1 MLKERIFIA
10 QKAAVQLG
18 LRSRGLR
25 STHLIPRRLTRKTVY
40 SRFRGIFSIGKR
52 GEEEEEKNVRKEGKE
67 ERGGRKRVSISF
79 FFQEEQVLSKTPK
92 DENGLN

>member
-25 STHLIPRRLTRKTVY
+25 STHLIPHRFTKRLKSFERGSQSKKEKERK
-40 SRFRGIFSIGKR
+40 KKKQ
-52 GEEEEEKNVRKEGKE
+52 EKNREGGKE
-67 ERGGRKRVSISF
+67 EKRRKRVSISS
-79 FFQEEQVLSKTPK
+79 FFQEEQAKYQKTRT
-92 DENGLN
+92 D